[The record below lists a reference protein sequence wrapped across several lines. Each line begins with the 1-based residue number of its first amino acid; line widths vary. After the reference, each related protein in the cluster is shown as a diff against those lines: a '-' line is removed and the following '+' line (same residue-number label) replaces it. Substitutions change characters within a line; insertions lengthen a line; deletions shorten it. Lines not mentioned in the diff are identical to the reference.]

1 MSDQRLKRKV
11 MRMSKHYGSTRT
23 RVVELFVSIGLLC
36 AFTAWPFEIPS
47 LTSSVEVVKTHAR
60 FLASEKLTGRG
71 IDTPGIS
78 FARNYIAGEFT
89 RLGLQPGG
97 DNGSYL
103 QSFEVA
109 AGVRVKHPTSLT
121 LDNQPALTLN
131 QDWTPLGFSASKK
144 VEGPVVFAGYGITA
158 KDYGYDDYQGID
170 ANGKLVIV
178 LRYEP
183 PPNDDKSPFRKY
195 PNYSVNATLRTKA
208 NNARDHG
215 AVGMI
220 LVDLHHQGDS
230 RRELISTHNSF
241 SRGGTSVVAAQA
253 GRVSIEKWLE
263 SHGVSLTKLRDK
275 IDQEGKPASMEVPGG
290 NASLEVNLEEIRQS
304 TENVVA
310 VLPGSDPRLKSE
322 SVVIGAHYD
331 HIGYGHYGTRNSS
344 TEGQVHHG
352 ADDNASG
359 TAVLLDIA
367 RRLSGSDIKPA
378 RTIVFA
384 AFSAEELGLFG
395 SRHYVNQPPLP
406 LSSTKAMIN
415 LDMVGRLRD
424 GRVTVFGTRSAQEF
438 GAIVK
443 SAATELGLE
452 ISESDGIG
460 RSDHM
465 SFYGKKI
472 PALHFFTGVHSDYH
486 APGDTWDKLN
496 VEGMVKIS
504 ELVLATIRSLANTNA
519 PLNFVSLPLVP
530 GAQAINEG
538 VAPTTYL
545 GSIPDYSGAEEGV
558 RLAGVSAGS
567 PAALAGLRAGDV
579 IVMLAETKVHN
590 LEDLMLALGSK
601 KPGDEVEI
609 VVLRETQ
616 PLKLK
621 AVLGVR
627 GVPPPLSRG

>member
-1 MSDQRLKRKV
+1 MRISD
-11 MRMSKHYGSTRT
+11 HYDSTRAC
-23 RVVELFVSIGLLC
+23 VLGLFVSLGLLF
-36 AFTAWPFEIPS
+36 AFSAWPFEIPS
-47 LTSSVEVVKTHAR
+47 LTSSIDVLKSHAR

-71 IDTPGIS
+71 IDTPGIRL
-78 FARNYIAGEFT
+78 ARDYIAGEFA

-109 AGVRVKHPTSLT
+109 TGVRVEQPTSLT
-121 LDNQPALTLN
+121 LGNEAALTLN

-144 VEGPVVFAGYGITA
+144 VEAQVVFAGYGITA
-158 KDYGYDDYQGID
+158 KDYGYDDYAGID
-170 ANGKLVIV
+170 AKGKIVIV

-183 PPNDDKSPFRKY
+183 PPKHANSPFRRY
-195 PNYSVNATLRTKA
+195 PNYSVHAALRTKA

-220 LVDLHHQGDS
+220 LVDLHHQDDAK
-230 RRELISTHNSF
+230 RELISTTNSLW
-241 SRGGTSVVAAQA
+241 RGGTSLVAAQA
-253 GRVSIEKWLE
+253 GSAPIEKWLE
-263 SHGVSLTKLRDK
+263 GHGVSLTELRDK
-275 IDQEGKPASMEVPGG
+275 IDHEEKSASMEVPAGKTT
-290 NASLEVNLEEIRQS
+290 LEVNLEEIRQP

-310 VLPGSDPRLKSE
+310 VLRGSDPHLKNE

-331 HIGYGHYGTRNSS
+331 HIGFGHYGTRNSS
-344 TEGQVHHG
+344 TEGQVHPG

-359 TAVLLDIA
+359 TAVLMELA
-367 RRLSGSDIKPA
+367 RRLSASDIKPS

-395 SRHYVNQPPLP
+395 SRHYVNHPAVP
-406 LSSTKAMIN
+406 LSSIKAMIN

-438 GAIVK
+438 SDIVN

-452 ISESDGIG
+452 IRESDGIG

-465 SFYGKKI
+465 PFYSKKI
-472 PALHFFTGVHSDYH
+472 PALHFFTGVHADYH
-486 APGDTWDKLN
+486 GPGDTWDKLN
-496 VEGMVKIS
+496 LEGMAKIS
-504 ELVLATIRSLANTNA
+504 ELVLATVRSIANTHA
-519 PLNFVSLPLVP
+519 PLNFVSLPPVP
-530 GAQAINEG
+530 GPQAISEG
-538 VAPTTYL
+538 RASTTYL
-545 GSIPDYSGAEEGV
+545 GSIPDYSGANEGV

-567 PAALAGLRAGDV
+567 PAALAGLREGDV
-579 IVMLAETKVHN
+579 IVMLAETKVQN

-609 VVLRETQ
+609 VVLRGTQ

-621 AVLGVR
+621 AVLRAR
-627 GVPPPLSRG
+627 G

>member
-1 MSDQRLKRKV
+1 MRISD
-11 MRMSKHYGSTRT
+11 HYNSTRA
-23 RVVELFVSIGLLC
+23 RVLGLFVSLGLLF
-36 AFTAWPFEIPS
+36 AFSAWPLEIPS
-47 LTSSVEVVKTHAR
+47 LTSSIDVLKSHAR

-71 IDTPGIS
+71 IDTPGIRL
-78 FARNYIAGEFT
+78 ARDYIAGEFA

-109 AGVRVKHPTSLT
+109 TGVRVEQPTSLT
-121 LDNQPALTLN
+121 LGNEAALTLN

-144 VEGPVVFAGYGITA
+144 VEAQVVFAGYGITA
-158 KDYGYDDYQGID
+158 KDYGYDDYAGID
-170 ANGKLVIV
+170 AKGKIVIV

-183 PPNDDKSPFRKY
+183 PPKHANSPFRRY
-195 PNYSVNATLRTKA
+195 PNYSVHAALRTKA

-220 LVDLHHQGDS
+220 LVDLHHHDDAK
-230 RRELISTHNSF
+230 RELISTTNSLW
-241 SRGGTSVVAAQA
+241 RGGTSLVAAQA
-253 GRVSIEKWLE
+253 GSAPIDKWLDG
-263 SHGVSLTKLRDK
+263 HGVSLTELRDK
-275 IDQEGKPASMEVPGG
+275 IDHEEKSASMEVPAGKTT
-290 NASLEVNLEEIRQS
+290 LEVNLEEIRQP

-310 VLPGSDPRLKSE
+310 VLRGSDPHLKSE

-331 HIGYGHYGTRNSS
+331 HIGFGHYGTRNSS
-344 TEGQVHHG
+344 TEGQVHPG

-359 TAVLLDIA
+359 TAVLVELA
-367 RRLSGSDIKPA
+367 RRLCESDIKPS

-395 SRHYVNQPPLP
+395 SRHYVNHPAVP

-438 GAIVK
+438 SGIVN
-443 SAATELGLE
+443 SAATGLGLE
-452 ISESDGIG
+452 LRESDGIG

-465 SFYGKKI
+465 PFYSKKI
-472 PALHFFTGVHSDYH
+472 PALHFFTGVHADYH
-486 APGDTWDKLN
+486 GPGDTWDKLN
-496 VEGMVKIS
+496 LEGMAKIS
-504 ELVLATIRSLANTNA
+504 ELVLATVRSIANTHA
-519 PLNFVSLPLVP
+519 PLNFVSLPPVP
-530 GAQAINEG
+530 GPQAISEG
-538 VAPTTYL
+538 RASTTYL
-545 GSIPDYSGAEEGV
+545 GSIPDYSGANEGV

-567 PAALAGLRAGDV
+567 PAALAGLREGDV
-579 IVMLAETKVHN
+579 IVMLAETKVQN

-609 VVLRETQ
+609 VVLRGTQ

-621 AVLGVR
+621 AVLRAR
-627 GVPPPLSRG
+627 G

>member
-1 MSDQRLKRKV
+1 MRISD
-11 MRMSKHYGSTRT
+11 HYDSTRA
-23 RVVELFVSIGLLC
+23 RVLGLFVSLGLLF
-36 AFTAWPFEIPS
+36 AFSAWPLEIPS
-47 LTSSVEVVKTHAR
+47 LTSSIDVLKSHAR

-71 IDTPGIS
+71 IDTPGIRL
-78 FARNYIAGEFT
+78 ARDYIAGEFA

-97 DNGSYL
+97 DKGSYL

-109 AGVRVKHPTSLT
+109 TGVRVEQPTSLT
-121 LDNQPALTLN
+121 LGNEAALTLN

-144 VEGPVVFAGYGITA
+144 VEAQVVFAGYGITA
-158 KDYGYDDYQGID
+158 KDYGYDDYAGID
-170 ANGKLVIV
+170 AKGKIVIV

-183 PPNDDKSPFRKY
+183 PPKHANSPFRRY
-195 PNYSVNATLRTKA
+195 PNYSVHAALRTKA

-220 LVDLHHQGDS
+220 LVDLHHQEDAK
-230 RRELISTHNSF
+230 RELISTTNSLW
-241 SRGGTSVVAAQA
+241 RGGTSLVAAQA
-253 GRVSIEKWLE
+253 GSAPIEKWLAG
-263 SHGVSLTKLRDK
+263 HGVSLTELRDK
-275 IDQEGKPASMEVPGG
+275 MDHEEKSASMEVPAGKTT
-290 NASLEVNLEEIRQS
+290 LEVNLEEIRRP

-310 VLPGSDPRLKSE
+310 VLRGSDPHLKNE

-331 HIGYGHYGTRNSS
+331 HIGFGHYGTRNSS
-344 TEGQVHHG
+344 TEGQVHPG

-359 TAVLLDIA
+359 TAVLVELA
-367 RRLSGSDIKPA
+367 RRLSESDIKPS

-395 SRHYVNQPPLP
+395 SRHYVNHPAVP

-424 GRVTVFGTRSAQEF
+424 GRVTVFGARSAQEF
-438 GAIVK
+438 SGIVN

-452 ISESDGIG
+452 IRESDGIG

-465 SFYGKKI
+465 PFYSKKI
-472 PALHFFTGVHSDYH
+472 PALHFFTGVHADYH
-486 APGDTWDKLN
+486 GPGDTWDKLN
-496 VEGMVKIS
+496 LEGMAKIS
-504 ELVLATIRSLANTNA
+504 ELVLATVRSIANTHA
-519 PLNFVSLPLVP
+519 PLNFVSLPAVP
-530 GAQAINEG
+530 GPQPISEG
-538 VAPTTYL
+538 RASTTYL
-545 GSIPDYSGAEEGV
+545 GSIPDYSGANEGV

-567 PAALAGLRAGDV
+567 PAALAGLREGDV
-579 IVMLAETKVHN
+579 IVMLAETKVQN

-609 VVLRETQ
+609 VVLRGTQ

-621 AVLGVR
+621 AVLRAR
-627 GVPPPLSRG
+627 G

>member
-1 MSDQRLKRKV
+1 
-11 MRMSKHYGSTRT
+11 
-23 RVVELFVSIGLLC
+23 
-36 AFTAWPFEIPS
+36 
-47 LTSSVEVVKTHAR
+47 
-60 FLASEKLTGRG
+60 
-71 IDTPGIS
+71 
-78 FARNYIAGEFT
+78 
-89 RLGLQPGG
+89 
-97 DNGSYL
+97 
-103 QSFEVA
+103 
-109 AGVRVKHPTSLT
+109 
-121 LDNQPALTLN
+121 
-131 QDWTPLGFSASKK
+131 
-144 VEGPVVFAGYGITA
+144 
-158 KDYGYDDYQGID
+158 
-170 ANGKLVIV
+170 
-178 LRYEP
+178 
-183 PPNDDKSPFRKY
+183 
-195 PNYSVNATLRTKA
+195 
-208 NNARDHG
+208 
-215 AVGMI
+215 
-220 LVDLHHQGDS
+220 
-230 RRELISTHNSF
+230 
-241 SRGGTSVVAAQA
+241 
-253 GRVSIEKWLE
+253 
-263 SHGVSLTKLRDK
+263 
-275 IDQEGKPASMEVPGG
+275 
-290 NASLEVNLEEIRQS
+290 
-304 TENVVA
+304 
-310 VLPGSDPRLKSE
+310 
-322 SVVIGAHYD
+322 
-331 HIGYGHYGTRNSS
+331 
-344 TEGQVHHG
+344 
-352 ADDNASG
+352 
-359 TAVLLDIA
+359 
-367 RRLSGSDIKPA
+367 
-378 RTIVFA
+378 
-384 AFSAEELGLFG
+384 
-395 SRHYVNQPPLP
+395 
-406 LSSTKAMIN
+406 
-415 LDMVGRLRD
+415 
-424 GRVTVFGTRSAQEF
+424 
-438 GAIVK
+438 
-443 SAATELGLE
+443 LE